1 MNIKRSTNKIP
12 KTGMLDNS
20 KVSIELGVARLGNV
34 PEPQKPRTS
43 LRDENRLNVSPAS
56 FGGSAPGPDI
66 NALNDSTS
74 SQNIPGTSTD
84 WTEPDAVDRRHSLAT
99 LSETSRTST
108 EVSQSSRSRFI
119 VDDEPSESRRTSG
132 RGVRSC
138 FRAVNKVFLHCLEET
153 PLLVSGVVLAILF
166 CVTIIIII
174 PSTGRV
180 RAG

>member
-1 MNIKRSTNKIP
+1 
-12 KTGMLDNS
+12 MLDNS

-34 PEPQKPRTS
+34 PEPQKPRLS
-43 LRDENRLNVSPAS
+43 LRDDPNPDEERNNRSR
-56 FGGSAPGPDI
+56 
-66 NALNDSTS
+66 NALSNSTS

-84 WTEPDAVDRRHSLAT
+84 WTEPNGVDRRHSLAT
-99 LSETSRTST
+99 LSKTSRTSNAPT
-108 EVSQSSRSRFI
+108 EVSQSSRSRFM

-132 RGVRSC
+132 CGACSG
-138 FRAVNKVFLHCLEET
+138 FRALNMAFLHCLEET

-180 RAG
+180 RAH